1 MKKTLILTFLL
12 LTIQAAHSLKF
23 EWTHPLK
30 SFETPS
36 KGNVVFPLKDHA
48 TSDDW
53 NSLAFSSKPAL
64 GTFTDQSKMVFMT
77 KIINPNPKP
86 KVIGRQK
93 LINSYIQKTDSKEA
107 QDYLFFIDYKQTII
121 RLDIDKSETDE
132 KGKQTNQKTLTLDT
146 DLYTPKFV
154 KYINGKVWIGA
165 YMFKSFPQKF
175 KIILYNLDFS
185 EKLDEYDLES
195 VPQAYITENPI
206 DFGYVEIKDVG
217 NFYFMYEVTKNHQS
231 ITSLNRSSVH
241 FYSEQEKDGSKR
253 LIQKGALLLPDYM
266 KEWSAF
272 PGIVKIIVA
281 DNNINIGLVT
291 CTVTTS
297 CREAILFGLTPLDS
311 TWSKFD
317 QSKNFLFQ
325 NFYEN
330 TIVDF
335 VVDQNNSGKAIISSL
350 GRSAGKKQVLDSIFQ
365 LDSFDLNTKI
375 STPIKTSSIKDTT
388 YDYKDVEAINISL
401 STDSKGIATAWVD
414 IGGTSPNSDCN
425 VMFKL
430 HQDDVN
436 NTAEK
441 LKDVESYIDSFVYEG
456 DVSFFFKKDTQSFEV
471 YKKTGITMKL
481 DGVDITKYLND
492 NKLDLLKLTITAYD
506 RTGSSGMTSETDL
519 TTMFKQANYMWI
531 VWVFIFQGIIGIG
544 LGYLF
549 WRKKKNGNKGL
560 FDFKKVGNAGMVLI
574 NDEEKED
581 YPAQANSGGLDAKG
595 EKIEEAKL
603 L

>member
-1 MKKTLILTFLL
+1 
-12 LTIQAAHSLKF
+12 
-23 EWTHPLK
+23 
-30 SFETPS
+30 
-36 KGNVVFPLKDHA
+36 
-48 TSDDW
+48 
-53 NSLAFSSKPAL
+53 
-64 GTFTDQSKMVFMT
+64 
-77 KIINPNPKP
+77 
-86 KVIGRQK
+86 
-93 LINSYIQKTDSKEA
+93 
-107 QDYLFFIDYKQTII
+107 
-121 RLDIDKSETDE
+121 
-132 KGKQTNQKTLTLDT
+132 
-146 DLYTPKFV
+146 
-154 KYINGKVWIGA
+154 
-165 YMFKSFPQKF
+165 
-175 KIILYNLDFS
+175 
-185 EKLDEYDLES
+185 
-195 VPQAYITENPI
+195 
-206 DFGYVEIKDVG
+206 
-217 NFYFMYEVTKNHQS
+217 MYEVTKNHQS

-531 VWVFIFQGIIGIG
+531 VWVFIF
-544 LGYLF
+544 
-549 WRKKKNGNKGL
+549 
-560 FDFKKVGNAGMVLI
+560 
-574 NDEEKED
+574 
-581 YPAQANSGGLDAKG
+581 
-595 EKIEEAKL
+595 
-603 L
+603 